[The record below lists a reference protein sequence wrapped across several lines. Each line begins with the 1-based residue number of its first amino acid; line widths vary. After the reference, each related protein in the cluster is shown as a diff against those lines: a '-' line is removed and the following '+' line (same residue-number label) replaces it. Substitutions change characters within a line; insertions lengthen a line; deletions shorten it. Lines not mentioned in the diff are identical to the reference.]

1 MLEDLLK
8 RETDLRGFC
17 VTMPYKEK
25 IMSLL
30 DMTSTLAERCTNA
43 NCIKIE
49 RQGKDLRL
57 KGFNTDAYGFGKSI
71 ESLGINRGSTACIMG
86 SGGVSK
92 TISVVLDDMG
102 IRHLTVSR
110 NPEGNQISYRQ
121 MNEILE
127 DTVLIIN
134 ATPLGMHPYENMMA
148 DIDTEKLTRGHCVF
162 DLIYNPAETPLLK
175 EAKARGA
182 RTMNGLDMLHLQ
194 ADLAWKIFN
203 SNL

>member
-1 MLEDLLK
+1 MLEELLK

-30 DMTSTLAERCTNA
+30 DMTSPLAKRCTNA

-49 RQGKDLRL
+49 RRGKDFIL
-57 KGFNTDAYGFGKSI
+57 KGFNTDAYGFGKSV
-71 ESLGINRGSTACIMG
+71 ESLG
-86 SGGVSK
+86 
-92 TISVVLDDMG
+92 MG

-182 RTMNGLDMLHLQ
+182 RTMNGLNMLHLQ
-194 ADLAWKIFN
+194 ADLAWEIFN